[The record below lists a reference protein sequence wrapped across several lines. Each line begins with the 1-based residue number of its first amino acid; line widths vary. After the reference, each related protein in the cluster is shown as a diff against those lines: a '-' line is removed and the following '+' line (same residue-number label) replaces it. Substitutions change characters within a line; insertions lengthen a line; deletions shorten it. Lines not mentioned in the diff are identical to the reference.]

1 MRFMYIDFS
10 AEHDEKAELPM
21 VTTAEGTV
29 IVVSPEE
36 LNAELPIAVSAEAL
50 PKVAVFKPE
59 VLVKQELSIEVTVS
73 GTAKELSAV
82 HEPNA

>member
-50 PKVAVFKPE
+50 PKVT
-59 VLVKQELSIEVTVS
+59 VLSVVHDENALASTVVQSVGIITFPLVS
-73 GTAKELSAV
+73 G
-82 HEPNA
+82 